1 MQIHQ
6 GKLLKEKIARSRM
19 KVQDVARDAKLA
31 PSSLYDMYKKS
42 DVPRTKLKT
51 ICSIIH
57 ADIRDFY
64 VDLFTIPGEQAAEAN
79 LFSEEQAE
87 YSTSPDIELL
97 RQRCIFL
104 QQEVKHLN
112 TIVDLLK
119 EKLAVLQSNK

>member
-51 ICSIIH
+51 ICGIIH

-64 VDLFTIPGEQAAEAN
+64 VDLFTTQGDPAAVANQLGEEP
-79 LFSEEQAE
+79 AE
-87 YSTSPDIELL
+87 YSISPDIDLL
-97 RQRCIFL
+97 RQKCIFL
-104 QQEVKHLN
+104 EEQVKHLN
-112 TIVDLLK
+112 TIIDLLN